1 MPEMEPSNVTDA
13 VRSIPPKPHCQS
25 CRQLRYHAVTMLSQ
39 LTSRFHGR
47 KLEQLPE
54 ILAATAA
61 AAIADTIANAEE
73 KIEETTVLRTIGW
86 LTAGL
91 GAVAIGLFVGREL
104 RQRYKF
110 NRRTPYDFYAHSGD
124 EMQDMEFGVGI

>member
-1 MPEMEPSNVTDA
+1 
-13 VRSIPPKPHCQS
+13 
-25 CRQLRYHAVTMLSQ
+25 MLSQ

-47 KLEQLPE
+47 KLEHLPE

-61 AAIADTIANAEE
+61 AAIADSISNVEE
-73 KIEETTVLRTIGW
+73 KVEESTILRTVGW

-91 GAVAIGLFVGREL
+91 GAVAIGLIVGREL